1 MGPATGVGGVAGVRR
16 GGGGRCGWGPATG
29 VGDVAGRKQ

>member
-16 GGGGRCGWGPATG
+16 GGGRCGWGPATG
-29 VGDVAGRKQ
+29 VGDVVGRKQ